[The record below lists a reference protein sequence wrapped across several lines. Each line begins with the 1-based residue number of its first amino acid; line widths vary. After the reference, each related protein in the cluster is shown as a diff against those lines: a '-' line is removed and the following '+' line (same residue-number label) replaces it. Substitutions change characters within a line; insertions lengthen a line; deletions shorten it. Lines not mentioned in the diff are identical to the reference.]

1 MDAMDAMDAM
11 QSIQFDWMLCI
22 HTCIDWGECNEMHS
36 DIDIERLESGIKMI
50 IDCDIM
56 FYVVLWQE
64 SILNTLQCNMEEM
77 IDMHVD
83 NICQSFDNEAD

>member
-1 MDAMDAMDAM
+1 V
-11 QSIQFDWMLCI
+11 
-22 HTCIDWGECNEMHS
+22 GECNEMHS
-36 DIDIERLESGIKMI
+36 DIDIERLESGIEMI

>member
-36 DIDIERLESGIKMI
+36 DIDIERLESGIEMI

-83 NICQSFDNEAD
+83 NRCQSSDNEAD

>member
-1 MDAMDAMDAM
+1 
-11 QSIQFDWMLCI
+11 
-22 HTCIDWGECNEMHS
+22 MHS
-36 DIDIERLESGIKMI
+36 DIDIERLESGIEMI

-83 NICQSFDNEAD
+83 NRCQSSDNEAD